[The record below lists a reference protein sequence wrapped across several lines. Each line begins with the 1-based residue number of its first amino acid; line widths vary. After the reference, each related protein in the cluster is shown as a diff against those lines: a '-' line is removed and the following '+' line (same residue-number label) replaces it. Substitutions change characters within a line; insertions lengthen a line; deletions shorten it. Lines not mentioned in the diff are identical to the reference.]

1 MEDASADVNTGAFL
15 AHVAS
20 LVAEIGDHREAANCD
35 RVPGL
40 IPGGGGGV
48 RVGNKDFETED
59 AGS

>member
-1 MEDASADVNTGAFL
+1 MEDASADVNTGVFL
-15 AHVAS
+15 GHVAS

-40 IPGGGGGV
+40 IRGDC
-48 RVGNKDFETED
+48 VGNKDFETED